1 MKTKLNIWTK
11 LVRLMN
17 SPFKFASLLL
27 EKYCLEEVISPIFYK
42 ESQGEEYN
50 CQEDGVLYYNRKYPR
65 GYKDKDKY
73 TKTWQECQERC
84 PKQKIF
90 KIQYLKLKK
99 RCLEYKDCEGFTWHK
114 DNHWNRKWSKS
125 CSLFSTYR
133 YKGKGNS
140 VSGLRQCKKK

>member
-1 MKTKLNIWTK
+1 
-11 LVRLMN
+11 MN

-27 EKYCLEEVISPIFYK
+27 EKYCLEKVISPIFYK

-84 PKQKIF
+84 RNKISLNSIF
-90 KIQYLKLKK
+90 EIKK
-99 RCLEYKDCEGFTWHK
+99 VLGLQGLRGLHLAQRQSLEPEMVK
-114 DNHWNRKWSKS
+114 
-125 CSLFSTYR
+125 SLFTFL
-133 YKGKGNS
+133 NI
-140 VSGLRQCKKK
+140 

>member
-1 MKTKLNIWTK
+1 
-11 LVRLMN
+11 MN

-50 CQEDGVLYYNRKYPR
+50 CQEDGVLYYNRKYPK

-90 KIQYLKLKK
+90 KNQYLT
-99 RCLEYKDCEGFTWHK
+99 F
-114 DNHWNRKWSKS
+114 
-125 CSLFSTYR
+125 
-133 YKGKGNS
+133 
-140 VSGLRQCKKK
+140 KKKVFRI